1 MSVRK
6 QHSAMGDLPGLFLTT
21 LNSQPSTQAPMQD
34 DTLPDGEWAQHVKGM
49 ERATEKI
56 KRAEAKAERKVAAE
70 YAKLITPNPLTTVL
84 SDEELLAYRY
94 ALSVFKRIKD
104 LYETGTKNSVYPIEL
119 KNIKYLVKYLP
130 IMNEYEKIVMQNRL
144 SQIERVLSSKTR
156 PKREKE
162 KNVAFLE
169 VVEDFINRFQEIVDT
184 QNNSPG
190 FIESRNVARMRNVA

>member
-49 ERATEKI
+49 ERATEEI
-56 KRAEAKAERKVAAE
+56 KRAEAEAERKVAAE
-70 YAKLITPNPLTTVL
+70 YAKLITPNPLTTAL

-94 ALSVFKRIKD
+94 ALGVFKRLKD
-104 LYETGTKNSVYPIEL
+104 LYEMGTKNSVYPIEL